1 MRFVLTG
8 ILVVGIEQEWVEMR
22 IEVDSKAE
30 RVKTLSGFAQAAVA
44 LLDPTVD
51 GRGYALQ
58 GGLHFFEPGSKELM
72 HRGRP
77 AEEGD
82 GLDVFEP
89 LRSATRLAVQPQRFL
104 LIIEGIALR
113 AKLEPSIDLLQPLV
127 DLLTVRQQ
135 LNVVDGVVDHAL
147 DQRARCRYGRVSI
160 DRAIEPM
167 VSESPIG

>member
-1 MRFVLTG
+1 
-8 ILVVGIEQEWVEMR
+8 MR

-44 LLDPTVD
+44 LLDPTV
-51 GRGYALQ
+51 GGSGYALQ

-89 LRSATRLAVQPQRFL
+89 LRSATRLVVQPQRFL

-127 DLLTVRQQ
+127 DLLQAVFVRLLKFCLLIHQVRSLLTEVIGLVHRREIRLLGCTQ
-135 LNVVDGVVDHAL
+135 RVRFSNLGL
-147 DQRARCRYGRVSI
+147 DA
-160 DRAIEPM
+160 
-167 VSESPIG
+167 